1 MASKHE
7 ARWAGCEQALHQDT
21 RRKRQRKDV
30 SPAERSDRS
39 AQSRHAASASIPICI
54 SSDPEDEMCDPQFCL
69 HKNQRNPSKDKPLD
83 LITCAGRQCAVST
96 YHKICVGRAN
106 AVKYPDNTNW
116 HCRSCRSMPSSG
128 TAAPSL
134 PTQPGPS
141 TSTKAVSAYDL
152 GSQTAAGARADVIV
166 PVDREPPLHPE
177 QSEIVDAVLNGYNVF
192 YTGSAGTGKST
203 VLKAYVKKL
212 KALGKHVDIIA
223 PSGIAAVNVGGG
235 TFFSYMGCRPDDF
248 RLDLES
254 FRRKAHGK
262 KIRRRIGATDVLI
275 IDEISMVENHLL
287 TRLDISMREARSYW
301 AKDPRQPV
309 LSPRDARLPFGGAQ
323 IVVTGDFCQ
332 LPPVKPFEYCLYC
345 DGGEMP
351 AVKGLEGAPKKCQKC
366 RQTYKD
372 EDKWAFKSP
381 AWAGCEFLYFE
392 LKEIH
397 RQNDLA
403 FITLLQ
409 KCRFGIELPYHERNL
424 LCRKT
429 LADPVKLMPTRAEV
443 QRENEAGLRRLSQR
457 SLVLNCL
464 DMFDCRNKE
473 DPTVANLGQLK
484 YENRPEGPLKAL
496 DTERF
501 EEKVELKIGTLVLLL
516 VNLDFEAKLVNG
528 TQGKIVDL
536 KPWDPV
542 ADAMHRRDPESPKKR
557 GSNSDS
563 AAQRTEEIMAIKE
576 QQVREFMRRQP
587 SQDVPVV
594 DFGGGRIRGIGPC
607 CQIRDVG
614 SEKPYSLL
622 GRTQIPL
629 TAAWAITIHKSQ
641 GMTLDRVEIDLAR
654 SFEKEQMYVALSRAR
669 SLEGLSV
676 LRMPQ
681 QNLAGMNHEVREFLE
696 THALFNMDRFLAK

>member
-1 MASKHE
+1 MMASKHE
-7 ARWAGCEQALHQDT
+7 PPWALEPPHRDT
-21 RRKRQRKDV
+21 RRKRQKKD
-30 SPAERSDRS
+30 SLASERLDHST
-39 AQSRHAASASIPICI
+39 QTCHVASASTPICI
-54 SSDPEDEMCDPQFCL
+54 SSDSEDEMCDPQFCL
-69 HKNQRNPSKDKPLD
+69 YKNQRTPSGNKPFN
-83 LITCAGRQCAVST
+83 LITCAGRQCAVSA

-116 HCRSCRSMPSSG
+116 YCRSCRSVP
-128 TAAPSL
+128 TNIAAL
-134 PTQPGPS
+134 QNQPGPS
-141 TSTKAVSAYDL
+141 TPIKSAPAPCHINQSAAAVKAEV
-152 GSQTAAGARADVIV
+152 VV
-166 PVDREPPLHPE
+166 PVDHEPSLHPE
-177 QSEIVDAVLNGYNVF
+177 QREIVDAVMNGYNVF

-203 VLKAYVKKL
+203 VLKEYVRKL
-212 KALGKHVDIIA
+212 KQVGKHVDIIA

-248 RLDLES
+248 RLDLEN

-262 KIRRRIGATDVLI
+262 KVQARIGATDVLI
-275 IDEISMVENHLL
+275 IDEISMVESQLL
-287 TRLDISMREARSYW
+287 TRLDIAMREARSYW
-301 AKDPRQPV
+301 TKPQGKKI
-309 LSPRDARLPFGGAQ
+309 LSRRDGSLPFGGVQ

-345 DGGEMP
+345 DGGEMETLNN
-351 AVKGLEGAPKKCQKC
+351 LEGGPKTCKKCHSV
-366 RQTYKD
+366 YKD

-381 AWAGCEFLYFE
+381 AWAGADFLYFE

-409 KCRFGIELPYHERNL
+409 KCRFGIDLPSQERRL
-424 LCRKT
+424 LCQRS

-443 QRENEAGLRRLSQR
+443 QRENDAGLRRLKQR
-457 SLVLNCL
+457 SLFLNCL
-464 DMFDCRNKE
+464 DMFDRRNSE
-473 DPTVANLGQLK
+473 DPTTAFLGQPK
-484 YENRPEGPLKAL
+484 YENRADGPLKAL
-496 DTERF
+496 GTDRF
-501 EEKVELKIGTLVLLL
+501 EEKIELKIGTLVLLL

-542 ADAMHRRDPESPKKR
+542 ADAMHRRDPDSPKKR
-557 GSNSDS
+557 SGKGGSGKAIDS
-563 AAQRTEEIMAIKE
+563 RTEEIMEIKDR
-576 QQVREFMRRQP
+576 QVREFMSRQQ

-594 DFGGGRIRGIGPC
+594 DFGNGRIRGIGPC

-614 SEKPYSLL
+614 SESPYSLL

-629 TAAWAITIHKSQ
+629 TAAWAVTIHKSQ
-641 GMTLDRVEIDLAR
+641 GMTLDRVEIDLYR

-681 QNLAGMNHEVREFLE
+681 QNLTGMNTEVKEFLE
-696 THALFNMDRFLAK
+696 SHALLNLDRFLAK